1 MKRILTIIILLACAV
16 SMSAQE
22 NSEVPAYR
30 NKGYAGK
37 VSFTDVCISLVG
49 LDTSHGYSL
58 NEHHSLG
65 GGLGFYVT
73 KNCPIGYH
81 AFAEYK
87 SFWFKKPSTP
97 VAGVKVGYGGI
108 INTVK
113 DFHSDSFVPYG
124 EYKVEPYIG
133 WDWGLKSGKGLSLSL
148 GANILMNN
156 LFTEYAYA
164 IVLPKLSIG
173 ISF

>member
-1 MKRILTIIILLACAV
+1 MQKINIMGIRSSVILNRFKTDWLIMEEITEE
-16 SMSAQE
+16 QE
-22 NSEVPAYR
+22 KQIEARKKY
-30 NKGYAGK
+30 Y
-37 VSFTDVCISLVG
+37 D
-49 LDTSHGYSL
+49 D
-58 NEHHSLG
+58 
-65 GGLGFYVT
+65 GFYVT
-73 KNCPIGYH
+73 KNCPIAYH

-87 SFWFKKPSTP
+87 SYWFKKSSTP
-97 VAGVKVGYGGI
+97 TAGVKLGYGGVI
-108 INTVK
+108 MTVE
-113 DFHSDSFVPYG
+113 DFHSDAFVPYG

-156 LFTEYAYA
+156 LFTDNAYA